1 MAAKVHPHLKSF
13 IRSVVASE
21 VLGSSKKPGNNK
33 WQEHL
38 MRDVQSNIL
47 DRLGEIGSQAD
58 LERVTLEEVRKLQ
71 GDFSLTLERI
81 GRTLQQLPIELLKE
95 R

>member
-1 MAAKVHPHLKSF
+1 
-13 IRSVVASE
+13 
-21 VLGSSKKPGNNK
+21 
-33 WQEHL
+33 

>member
-13 IRSVVASE
+13 IRSVIAAE
-21 VLGSSKKPGNNK
+21 AFGKKAGK
-33 WQEHL
+33 WQEQL

-47 DRLGEIGSQAD
+47 ERLEEIKSQAD
-58 LERVTLEEVRKLQ
+58 LEKVTTEEVKKLQ
-71 GDFSLTLERI
+71 GDFTLTLEMI